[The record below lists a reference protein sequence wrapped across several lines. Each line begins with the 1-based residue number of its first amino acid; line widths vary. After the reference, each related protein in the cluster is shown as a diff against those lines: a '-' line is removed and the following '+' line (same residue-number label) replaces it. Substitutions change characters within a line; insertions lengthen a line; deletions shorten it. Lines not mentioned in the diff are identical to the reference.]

1 MHSYYDRELVYQLH
15 MLTQSDMT
23 IEQYR
28 QRMESIML
36 RAGIK
41 EESRLTIAR
50 FQSGLNYEIRD
61 KVKNLPYNDLNDL
74 V

>member
-1 MHSYYDRELVYQLH
+1 